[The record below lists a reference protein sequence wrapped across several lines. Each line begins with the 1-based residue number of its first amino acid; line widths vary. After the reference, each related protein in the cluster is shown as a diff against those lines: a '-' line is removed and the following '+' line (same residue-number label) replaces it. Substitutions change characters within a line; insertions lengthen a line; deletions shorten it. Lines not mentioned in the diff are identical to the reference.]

1 MGINSFSLF
10 DGHTLAKSFQA
21 RDDFFKQP
29 HDVRPG
35 RPKRSLVDK
44 KDHLGHMF
52 VSDRQIAMNE
62 CEVLSCSQQILT
74 AAQTRE
80 RQPSPESVVLHEIRQ

>member
-1 MGINSFSLF
+1 MNVNTFSLF
-10 DGHTLAKSFQA
+10 GGHTLAKSFQA

-29 HDVRPG
+29 HDIRPG
-35 RPKRSLVDK
+35 RPKYSLVDK

-52 VSDRQIAMNE
+52 VSDRQISMNE
-62 CEVLSCSQQILT
+62 REVLSCPQQILA